1 MNLTPQIIAAGT
13 GCTLPRASQW
23 LAPMQAACD
32 KYEINTPLRVSAFLA
47 TYGVESQYLTAL
59 SEDMYYSATRLM
71 AIFPREFPNQALAS
85 QYAGQPEKLAN
96 FVYANRNGNGDVAT
110 GDGWSFRARGAGLT
124 GRTLYQ
130 LIVMGIDLDVIA
142 HPELLEQPENA
153 AMAST
158 WCWSNRNMNKLADAG
173 NFLGISK
180 AWNLGSANNPGT
192 PVGWAQRRSLYTA
205 GKSAF
210 GI

>member
-1 MNLTPQIIAAGT
+1 MELTASVIATGT
-13 GCTLPRASQW
+13 GANLDRAATW
-23 LAPMQAACD
+23 LAPMQDACD

-59 SEDMYYSATRLM
+59 SENMNYSATRLM
-71 AIFPREFPNQALAS
+71 AIFPREFPSQALAS

-96 FVYANRNGNGDVAT
+96 FVYANRNGNGDVAS
-110 GDGWSFRARGAGLT
+110 GDGWAFRARGAGLT

-130 LIVMGIDLDVIA
+130 LIVIGIDLDVIA

-153 AMAST
+153 AMASA

-192 PVGWAQRRSLYTA
+192 PVGWPQRRSLYTA
-205 GKSAF
+205 AKSAF